1 MRDDQFEYEKY
12 YDDYETGG
20 FIKNPK
26 RRDKPKNKKK
36 GHQSKRGEGKMWADM
51 AQFEESPSWSTS
63 PIQSQKTR
71 DDKIVSK
78 ENSTQKNNAKKE
90 FIPGPNSHVIKGVT
104 IDYDRVADMEKV
116 ENEFNDKTTYGIKF
130 TFKGN
135 KGSSRTIWYNE
146 KLKWRDSDFN
156 KEYVYWNQLQGQ

>member
-1 MRDDQFEYEKY
+1 MHYDQFEYDKY

-20 FIKNPK
+20 FIKNSK

-36 GHQSKRGEGKMWADM
+36 GHQSKRSEGKMWADM
-51 AQFEESPSWSTS
+51 VQLDSTPSWNTS
-63 PIQSQKTR
+63 SIQSTIKN
-71 DDKIVSK
+71 DNIILKDV
-78 ENSTQKNNAKKE
+78 NTQKNNVKKE
-90 FIPGPNSHVIKGVT
+90 FVPGPNSHVIKGVI

-116 ENEFNDKTTYGIKF
+116 DNQFNNKMTYGIKF

-135 KGSSRTIWYNE
+135 KGSTRTIWYNE

-156 KEYVYWNQLQGQ
+156 KEYVYWVQIQEK